1 MSQTI
6 GRIEEISF
14 YSASLQED
22 VTLLVYLPVNYTP
35 LHKHTVVIAQDGRD
49 YFQLG
54 KAHRVIER
62 LRETEEI
69 DRTIIVGIPYKNVHD
84 RKEKYFPNE
93 VKNAAYI
100 RFLAHELAPYIDEN
114 SYNYLKYA
122 VVINW
127 HNLQNNLIKNRKMSI
142 NVILYNRGGRVE

>member
-1 MSQTI
+1 MNISFLFTTSVALTI
-6 GRIEEISF
+6 VTVNFFRGSHESNNRRIEEISF

-69 DRTIIVGIPYKNVHD
+69 DRTIIVGIPYKM
-84 RKEKYFPNE
+84 Y
-93 VKNAAYI
+93 
-100 RFLAHELAPYIDEN
+100 
-114 SYNYLKYA
+114 
-122 VVINW
+122 
-127 HNLQNNLIKNRKMSI
+127 M
-142 NVILYNRGGRVE
+142 